1 MSKVLIAYHADC
13 IDGFTAAWIASKA
26 MTENNI
32 THTTLPMNHTDDS
45 LNHLVGIVKR
55 EAFDTLY
62 ILDYSVPL
70 DILAQLTDM
79 LPHVAILDHHKTA
92 FESYNIPINTEAKGI
107 MLPKY
112 KHAAHILLDNTR
124 SGAGITWAYF
134 YPDKN
139 TPWLVRYVQDRD
151 LWNFNYRD
159 SKAIHEVLANSTR
172 DFATWDRL
180 AAMLD
185 DPRSKAGVSHQG
197 EQLLRSHQA
206 KVADYVG
213 ESTAVT
219 LGDYPARVVSCPQK
233 FASDVGNELAKVC
246 GGIGII
252 INFAPNYAG
261 IKYSLRSIGDLDV
274 SAIAKLLDGGG
285 HKNAASFIAKS
296 MVFLPLRDSGVA
308 TNEH

>member
-26 MTENNI
+26 MTEQEQP
-32 THTTLPMNHTDDS
+32 HDLLAVSYDDDS
-45 LNHLVGIVKR
+45 TTKLKSLAANATYAK
-55 EAFDTLY
+55 LY
-62 ILDYSVPL
+62 IVDYSVPVAVL
-70 DILAQLTDM
+70 EFLTKR
-79 LPHVAILDHHKTA
+79 LEVVVLDHHKTA

-112 KHAAHILLDNTR
+112 KHGAHILLDNTR

-134 YPDKN
+134 FPDQI

-213 ESTAVT
+213 ESIAVT
-219 LGDYPARVVSCPQK
+219 LGSYPARVVSCPQK
-233 FASDVGNELAKVC
+233 YASDVGNELAKVC
-246 GGIGII
+246 KGIGII
-252 INFAPNYAG
+252 VNFAPNYAG

-296 MVFLPLRDSGVA
+296 MVFLPLRDSGVP
-308 TNEH
+308 TNER